1 MKSNASQTFVNKLTL
16 NNVTLYDSWL
26 SDQFHHAQE
35 TFYDLKQS
43 VSYISN
49 HNVNTGNY
57 LLVSS
62 IYLDETEVTYK
73 RNVLTISYVL
83 SLTGGLMSFITSM
96 LNLLLG
102 SLERQMFLT
111 SILSK
116 IFIFS
121 EEKREQ

>member
-16 NNVTLYDSWL
+16 NNVTLFDSWL
-26 SDQFHHAQE
+26 SDQYDHAQE
-35 TFYDLKQS
+35 TFFDLKQS

-49 HNVNTGNY
+49 HKVNTGNY

-62 IYLDETEVTYK
+62 MYLDETEVTYK
-73 RNVLTISYVL
+73 RNVLTVSYVL

-111 SILSK
+111 SI
-116 IFIFS
+116 
-121 EEKREQ
+121 